1 MNRGDEMIKQ
11 IGTKVYYCNITGNV
25 IKIIGD
31 MQGYVK
37 ETNFDED
44 YLIYQELNEREKNTI
59 ELIQVPYG
67 QYVILSKNSTGVMV
81 NLETKELVF
90 TYEPIPEEPLPPTID
105 DIVKEQANKISILE
119 GQVDTQTTLIT
130 NIQNDQLNQDDS
142 IMQGMMGTAEVC
154 EMVIMLQEQID
165 AMQPTS
171 PVALNLNNK
180 LGGDSAMVEVYANL
194 VLAGKYTCNPNEA
207 VNGVKLVPSVYRE
220 QVKAKLNEWA
230 K

>member
-1 MNRGDEMIKQ
+1 MNYIIWNKIDKVNGLDANYFIDDLKIRENDGVFL
-11 IGTKVYYCNITGNV
+11 IGTDLDNIQCIEIDRI
-25 IKIIGD
+25 IKSNYNLD
-31 MQGYVK
+31 MSLTTEEVAQEYIRIK
-37 ETNFDED
+37 EE
-44 YLIYQELNEREKNTI
+44 EKLQA
-59 ELIQVPYG
+59 E
-67 QYVILSKNSTGVMV
+67 
-81 NLETKELVF
+81 
-90 TYEPIPEEPLPPTID
+90 
-105 DIVKEQANKISILE
+105 KEQITLEEATDKISILE